1 MAALLTGGTQT
12 RSGPLTLPFQTLP
25 TADSSREAHLTYA
38 ADTHVQKYTS
48 EVLSLDMK
56 HFKSLKRSWDSPVNR
71 KAKTRSCFRST
82 ALPSFG
88 QRVNHVR
95 EHWVKSESNERD
107 DSREVGM

>member
-38 ADTHVQKYTS
+38 TDTHVQKYTS

-56 HFKSLKRSWDSPVNR
+56 HFKSLKRSWDSPANR

-88 QRVNHVR
+88 QRVNHVH